1 MRWHTVHRHL
11 RTRTMVAGS
20 HHHAVHRGGGS
31 STVAHLLRSPDA
43 PLRSLG
49 QFASHI
55 GNVLVPV
62 LPWLAIAL
70 LAAVVVA
77 RLAARLRD
85 RRMALGGRV
94 IEIGV
99 PPDVDEKAALTLW
112 SALHDLLRPPWR
124 RLLTGQPYI
133 SWEIAASENGTS
145 FRVWIPRVIPPGLI
159 ERAISSA
166 WPGASVL
173 DGSDELQAPRSAGVA
188 RTTTELTLSGPEWFP
203 LSSECKPDPLPLV
216 LGQLAGL
223 TGAESALVQVIARP
237 ATGREQHRLRA
248 AARRIRRGEPTSL
261 FPRIARA
268 LSTQP
273 PAPPRLDPTVSPDV
287 REVMQKS
294 TGQLYRCLIRV
305 TVTAG
310 SRRQARGRIHA
321 ILGAFA
327 PYNGTRVWLRRRRT
341 RHAGARLRARWLGRR
356 AFLLGV
362 PELAALAHLPQALG
376 IPGLARAAARGVAP
390 PPALPRTG
398 RPLGIADAG
407 PARPLAVSVPDA
419 RQHLHVLGATGA
431 GKSTALAQLIL
442 ADAQAGRGAV
452 VIDPKGDLVD
462 WILQRLEH
470 EPRPLVVIDPERSQR
485 PIGLNVLQGSD
496 PQLAAEH
503 LVGTFRR
510 MYEQFWGPRTDDIL
524 RACVLTLARDPRLTL
539 AEIPTCL
546 SNTAWRAP
554 LTAGLSKD
562 DPVLAGFWRWYDE
575 LSEASRVQAIGPL
588 LNKLRAF
595 LLRRTVRSIVGQE
608 QTTFPLTGV
617 LEGGMLLARV
627 PKGTLGEDTS
637 RLLGGLLV
645 ARVWQEALRRSRL
658 PEDQRRDCCLYVD
671 EVHNYLALPHSFED
685 LLAEARGYRLSLC
698 LAHQNL
704 TQLPRAMADALSAN
718 ARTKLIFNCSPEDA
732 RALERH
738 VTPELQAHDL
748 ANLARHQAAC
758 RTLTDGESLPAF
770 TLTTQ
775 ALPAGDETRAVLLRA
790 RAEQGFGRDPRF
802 IERRLRARQLR
813 VIPGGRDSASS
824 SPARSPAGSPAS
836 PSATPSPGGPAA

>member
-1 MRWHTVHRHL
+1 MRPRSVHSVIYTRARAQDHVHWHGR
-11 RTRTMVAGS
+11 RS
-20 HHHAVHRGGGS
+20 E
-31 STVAHLLRSPDA
+31 TVAHLLQNPDA
-43 PLRSLG
+43 PLHSLG
-49 QFASHI
+49 RAASRV
-55 GNVLVPV
+55 GEALVP
-62 LPWLAIAL
+62 LAPWLALAGVT
-70 LAAVVVA
+70 AAVLA
-77 RLAARLRD
+77 RLAFGLRERRL
-85 RRMALGGRV
+85 AHGARV

-99 PPDVDEKAALTLW
+99 PPELDEKAALTLW

-124 RLLTGQPYI
+124 RLLSGQPNI
-133 SWEIAASENGTS
+133 SWEIAADQKGTR
-145 FRVWIPRVIPPGLI
+145 FRLWTPRAIPPGLL
-159 ERAISSA
+159 ERAIASA
-166 WPGASVL
+166 WPGASAGAGV
-173 DGSDELQAPRSAGVA
+173 DEPPIPKPGVA
-188 RTTTELTLSGPEWFP
+188 RITTELTLSGPEWFA
-203 LSSECKPDPLPLV
+203 LSSEVRPDPLALI

-223 TGAESALVQVIARP
+223 TGTERALVQVIARP
-237 ATGREQHRLRA
+237 ATGREQHKLRA
-248 AARRIRRGEPTSL
+248 AARRIRRGELTAL
-261 FPRIARA
+261 LARIARA
-268 LSTQP
+268 ISTRP

-294 TGQLYRCLIRV
+294 SGQLYRCLIRV
-305 TVTAG
+305 TVTST
-310 SRRQARGRIHA
+310 SRKAARGRIHA

-327 PYNGTRVWLRRRRT
+327 PYNGSRVWLRRRRT
-341 RHAGARLRARWLGRR
+341 RHAINALRVRRLGRR
-356 AFLLGV
+356 AFLVGV
-362 PELAALAHLPQALG
+362 PELAALAHLPEAQG
-376 IPGLARAAARGVAP
+376 IPGVARAAARRVAP
-390 PPALPRTG
+390 PPALPREG
-398 RPLGIADAG
+398 RPLGEADAG
-407 PARPLAVSVPDA
+407 PSRPVAVRVADA

-431 GKSTALAQLIL
+431 GKSTALAQLVL

-462 WILQRLEH
+462 WILARLERV
-470 EPRPLVVIDPERSQR
+470 PAPLVVIDPERSER
-485 PIGLNVLQGSD
+485 PVGLNVLHGPD

-546 SNTAWRAP
+546 SNAAWRGP
-554 LTAGLSKD
+554 LTAGLAKD

-595 LLRRTVRSIVGQE
+595 LLRKTVRTIVGQE
-608 QTTFPLTGV
+608 QTSLPLTDV
-617 LEGGMLLARV
+617 LDHGLLLARV

-658 PEDQRRDCCLYVD
+658 PESERPDSCLYVD

-738 VTPELQAHDL
+738 VTPELTAHDL
-748 ANLARHQAAC
+748 SNLARHQAAC
-758 RTLTDGESLPAF
+758 RTLSDGETLPAF
-770 TLTTQ
+770 TLVTRSLEEGEPDR
-775 ALPAGDETRAVLLRA
+775 ALRLRAV
-790 RAEQGFGRDPRF
+790 AEQRFGSDPRSV
-802 IERRLRARQLR
+802 ERRLRARQLR
-813 VIPGGRDSASS
+813 VLPGGRDAASK
-824 SPARSPAGSPAS
+824 SPPDSPTGSPPGS
-836 PSATPSPGGPAA
+836 PPAPSVGEAAA